1 MTFPAII
8 FSFFLAT
15 LFGSF
20 LHLWRG
26 GNLFR
31 LVLYLVL
38 SWIGFFGGHF
48 VAEALSIRFIEV
60 GTINLG
66 FGILGSLVL
75 LGLGYWLSLVDTQ
88 NT

>member
-1 MTFPAII
+1 MTFPAFI
-8 FSFFLAT
+8 FSFFIAL

-26 GNLFR
+26 GSSGKL
-31 LVLYLVL
+31 LLYLVL
-38 SWIGFFGGHF
+38 SLIGFFGGHF
-48 VAEALSIRFIEV
+48 IADILSIRFFQV

-66 FGILGSLVL
+66 FGILGSIIL
-75 LGLGYWLSLVDTQ
+75 LALGYWLSLIDIQ